1 MASKFDL
8 IIESALNRYQ
18 GINFLIG
25 DRVKMIDNYTKHEW
39 WGAQPAL
46 KLERLK
52 GLIESGDNIR
62 VSAVKAIRPSTAQ
75 SGHFQDVDGYYVD
88 IVREAAP
95 GLMYSNEVYT
105 LPDYLIE
112 LQEDYPNLAGETPDS
127 QKRADTSN
135 IKPEDVN
142 IEDDEG
148 LFPRDKQTRGDGH
161 DNKENPTDNTNIETA
176 PAGKSYTTKYM
187 EN

>member
-112 LQEDYPNLAGETPDS
+112 LQEDYPNLAGETPEG
-127 QKRADTSN
+127 QKRDDTSN

-142 IEDDEG
+142 IEDGEG
-148 LFPRDKQTRGDGH
+148 LLTKQTRGEDQDGK
-161 DNKENPTDNTNIETA
+161 NNPKDNTNIETA
-176 PAGKSYTTKYM
+176 KAAKSYTTKYM
-187 EN
+187 DS